1 MRFLNKHKYL
11 RVIKFN
17 SDKSSTITYHLSSKF
32 KPNFLINPDHIFIY
46 NGYRTVVITDK
57 SAETINPL
65 DFNSKF
71 NSSDFQT
78 AIESKLIKDTFST
91 LKHNILD
98 TPTIL
103 LIINLVIT
111 LAVLYFLLKSQGVI
125 WYERYKKR

>member
-1 MRFLNKHKYL
+1 LSMRFLNKHKYL
-11 RVIKFN
+11 RVIRFN
-17 SDKSSTITYHLSSKF
+17 SDKSSNITYHLSSKF
-32 KPNFLINPDHIFIY
+32 KPNFLINPDHIFYY
-46 NGYRTVVITDK
+46 NGYRTVIITDK

-65 DFNSKF
+65 DFESKF

-78 AIESKLIKDTFST
+78 AIESKLIRDTFST
-91 LKHNILD
+91 LKHNIFD

-125 WYERYKKR
+125 

>member
-32 KPNFLINPDHIFIY
+32 KPDFLINPDHIFIY
-46 NGYRTVVITDK
+46 KGYRTVIITDK

-71 NSSDFQT
+71 NASDFKT
-78 AIESKLIKDTFST
+78 AIESKLIKDTFSA
-91 LKHNILD
+91 LKPNLFDTTTIIL
-98 TPTIL
+98 IL
-103 LIINLVIT
+103 NLLMSFGI
-111 LAVLYFLLKSQGVI
+111 LYLLLKGQGVL
-125 WYERYKKR
+125 

>member
-32 KPNFLINPDHIFIY
+32 TPNFLINPDHIFYY
-46 NGYRTVVITDK
+46 NGYRTIIITDK

-71 NSSDFQT
+71 NSSDFKT

-91 LKHNILD
+91 LKHNIFD
-98 TPTIL
+98 TPTIIL
-103 LIINLVIT
+103 LINLVIT
-111 LAVLYFLLKSQGVI
+111 LAVLYFLLKSQGAI
-125 WYERYKKR
+125 

>member
-32 KPNFLINPDHIFIY
+32 KPDFLINPDHIFIY
-46 NGYRTVVITDK
+46 KGYRTVIITDK

-71 NSSDFQT
+71 NASDFKT

-91 LKHNILD
+91 LKPNLFDTTTIIL
-98 TPTIL
+98 IL
-103 LIINLVIT
+103 NLLMTFGI
-111 LAVLYFLLKSQGVI
+111 LYLLLKGQGVL
-125 WYERYKKR
+125 

>member
-32 KPNFLINPDHIFIY
+32 KPDFLINPDHIFIY
-46 NGYRTVVITDK
+46 KGYRTVIITDK

-71 NSSDFQT
+71 NASDFKT

-91 LKHNILD
+91 LKSNLFDTTTIIL
-98 TPTIL
+98 IL
-103 LIINLVIT
+103 NLLMSFGI
-111 LAVLYFLLKSQGVI
+111 LYLLLKGQGVL
-125 WYERYKKR
+125 

>member
-32 KPNFLINPDHIFIY
+32 TFDFLINPDHIFIY
-46 NGYRTVVITDK
+46 NGYRTVIITDK

-71 NSSDFQT
+71 NSSDFQS
-78 AIESKLIKDTFST
+78 AIESNLIKDTLST
-91 LKHNILD
+91 LKHKIFD
-98 TPTIL
+98 TTKIL
-103 LIINLVIT
+103 LLLNLLINFD
-111 LAVLYFLLKSQGVI
+111 VLYFLLKSQGEI
-125 WYERYKKR
+125 

>member
-32 KPNFLINPDHIFIY
+32 TPDFLINPDHIFIY
-46 NGYRTVVITDK
+46 NGYRTVIITDK

-71 NSSDFQT
+71 NSSDFKT

-91 LKHNILD
+91 LKPSIFD
-98 TPTIL
+98 TTTIIL
-103 LIINLVIT
+103 LLNLVIT
-111 LAVLYFLLKSQGVI
+111 FGVFYLLLKGQGAI
-125 WYERYKKR
+125 

>member
-65 DFNSKF
+65 DFESKF
-71 NSSDFQT
+71 NANDFQT
-78 AIESKLIKDTFST
+78 AIESKLIRDTFST
-91 LKHNILD
+91 LKHNLFD
-98 TPTIL
+98 KVTIL
-103 LIINLVIT
+103 LILNLVIT
-111 LAVLYFLLKSQGVI
+111 LGVLYFLLKSQGVI
-125 WYERYKKR
+125 

>member
-32 KPNFLINPDHIFIY
+32 KPDFLINPDHIFIY
-46 NGYRTVVITDK
+46 NGYRTVIITDK

-71 NSSDFQT
+71 NASDFKT

-91 LKHNILD
+91 LKPNLFDTTTIIL
-98 TPTIL
+98 IL
-103 LIINLVIT
+103 NLLMSFGI
-111 LAVLYFLLKSQGVI
+111 LFLLLKGQGVL
-125 WYERYKKR
+125 

>member
-32 KPNFLINPDHIFIY
+32 KPDFLINPDHIFLY
-46 NGYRTVVITDK
+46 NGYRTVIITDK

-71 NSSDFQT
+71 NASDFKT

-91 LKHNILD
+91 LKPNLFDTTTIIL
-98 TPTIL
+98 IL
-103 LIINLVIT
+103 NLLMSFGI
-111 LAVLYFLLKSQGVI
+111 LYLLLKGQGVL
-125 WYERYKKR
+125 

>member
-32 KPNFLINPDHIFIY
+32 KPDFLINPDHIFLY
-46 NGYRTVVITDK
+46 NGYRTVIITDK

-71 NSSDFQT
+71 NATDFKT

-91 LKHNILD
+91 LKPNLFDTTTIIL
-98 TPTIL
+98 IL
-103 LIINLVIT
+103 NLLMSFGI
-111 LAVLYFLLKSQGVI
+111 LYLLLKGQGVL
-125 WYERYKKR
+125 

>member
-32 KPNFLINPDHIFIY
+32 TPDFLINPDHIFIY
-46 NGYRTVVITDK
+46 KGYRTVIITDK

-71 NSSDFQT
+71 NASDFKT

-91 LKHNILD
+91 LKPNLFDTTTIIL
-98 TPTIL
+98 IL
-103 LIINLVIT
+103 NLVISFGI
-111 LAVLYFLLKSQGVI
+111 LYLLLKGQGVL
-125 WYERYKKR
+125 

>member
-32 KPNFLINPDHIFIY
+32 KPNFLINPDHIFNY
-46 NGYRTVVITDK
+46 NGYRTVIITDK

-65 DFNSKF
+65 DFESKF
-71 NSSDFQT
+71 NREDFQT

-91 LKHNILD
+91 LKSNTIDKTTEMLILNI
-98 TPTIL
+98 IL
-103 LIINLVIT
+103 HIVVIY
-111 LAVLYFLLKSQGVI
+111 LLLKGQGLI
-125 WYERYKKR
+125 

>member
-32 KPNFLINPDHIFIY
+32 TPNFLINPDHIFYY
-46 NGYRTVVITDK
+46 NGYRTIIITDK

-71 NSSDFQT
+71 NSSDFQS

-91 LKHNILD
+91 LKHNIFD
-98 TPTIL
+98 RPTIL
-103 LIINLVIT
+103 LLLNLIITFAI
-111 LAVLYFLLKSQGVI
+111 LYFLLKSQGVI
-125 WYERYKKR
+125 

>member
-32 KPNFLINPDHIFIY
+32 TPDFLINPDHIFIY
-46 NGYRTVVITDK
+46 NGYRTVIITDK

-71 NSSDFQT
+71 NSSDFKT
-78 AIESKLIKDTFST
+78 AIESKLIKDTFNT
-91 LKHNILD
+91 LKPKLFD
-98 TPTIL
+98 TPTIIL
-103 LIINLVIT
+103 LLNLVIT
-111 LAVLYFLLKSQGVI
+111 FGVFYLLLKGQGMI
-125 WYERYKKR
+125 

>member
-1 MRFLNKHKYL
+1 MRFLNKHKYI

-32 KPNFLINPDHIFIY
+32 TPSFLINPDHIFIY
-46 NGYRTVVITDK
+46 NGYRTVIITDK

-71 NSSDFQT
+71 NSSDFET
-78 AIESKLIKDTFST
+78 AIESKLIRDTFNT
-91 LKHNILD
+91 LKPKLFD

-103 LIINLVIT
+103 LLLNLVMT
-111 LAVLYFLLKSQGVI
+111 FGLFYLLLKGQGAI
-125 WYERYKKR
+125 

>member
-32 KPNFLINPDHIFIY
+32 KPNFLINPDHIFNY
-46 NGYRTVVITDK
+46 NGYRTVIITDK

-65 DFNSKF
+65 DFESKF
-71 NSSDFQT
+71 NREDFQT

-91 LKHNILD
+91 LKSSTIDKTTVMLLVNI
-98 TPTIL
+98 IL
-103 LIINLVIT
+103 HIVVIY
-111 LAVLYFLLKSQGVI
+111 LLLKGQGAI
-125 WYERYKKR
+125 